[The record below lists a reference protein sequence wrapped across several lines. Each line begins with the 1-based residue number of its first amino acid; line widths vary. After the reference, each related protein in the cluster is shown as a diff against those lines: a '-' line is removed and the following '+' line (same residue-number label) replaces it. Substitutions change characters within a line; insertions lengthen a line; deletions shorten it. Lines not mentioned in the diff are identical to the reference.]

1 MRFLPGS
8 STLLPRFKIRFG
20 KAGQL
25 ESTIT
30 PDTCVEKSLSA
41 GSFCR
46 ISSRA
51 GRRVFGL
58 CRYMLDSR
66 ESAEDATSEVP
77 PSNAF
82 TLCGA
87 DSVDAN

>member
-25 ESTIT
+25 ESKIT

-66 ESAEDATSEVP
+66 ESAEDTSEVL

>member
-41 GSFCR
+41 GS
-46 ISSRA
+46 
-51 GRRVFGL
+51 L
-58 CRYMLDSR
+58 C
-66 ESAEDATSEVP
+66 
-77 PSNAF
+77 
-82 TLCGA
+82 
-87 DSVDAN
+87 